1 MEVLGSQLAGWA
13 SGTGG
18 TVETPTRTATLIP
31 PTATPTPA
39 ALPNRTVTYCFAMN
53 GFASTLTLKFDFA
66 AGTVTGTLSGTRI
79 GVVTNTCYSGSQVL
93 ETAEATVTST
103 FSSVLSAAIAP
114 MGGHSRHRRTSAAPQ
129 PTPSRSRSRSRAASA
144 KTRSRGRRLS
154 AASVGFLAVCRPMD
168 RSRSAQERRSGTTHN
183 RERRESEGKPGL
195 QTRNAGTLGETRT
208 PNLLIRSQ
216 MLYPLSYEGTTA
228 KVFESR
234 LTI

>member
-39 ALPNRTVTYCFAMN
+39 ALPNRTVTYNFSMN

-103 FSSVLSAAIAP
+103 FSSVLSATIAP
-114 MGGHSRHRRTSAAPQ
+114 MGAILVTVGHQGHDNLRHHEAVHASELPQ
-129 PTPSRSRSRSRAASA
+129 RKQGPGGGAF
-144 KTRSRGRRLS
+144 RRL
-154 AASVGFLAVCRPMD
+154 R
-168 RSRSAQERRSGTTHN
+168 
-183 RERRESEGKPGL
+183 
-195 QTRNAGTLGETRT
+195 
-208 PNLLIRSQ
+208 
-216 MLYPLSYEGTTA
+216 
-228 KVFESR
+228 
-234 LTI
+234 